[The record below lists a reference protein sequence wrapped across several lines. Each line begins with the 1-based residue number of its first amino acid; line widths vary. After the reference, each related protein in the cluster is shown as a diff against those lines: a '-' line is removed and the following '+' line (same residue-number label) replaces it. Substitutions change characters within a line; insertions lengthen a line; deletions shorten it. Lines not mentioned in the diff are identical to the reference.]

1 MESQKNY
8 YQAWKSIVNIKLRHS
23 ALWNSHKNITIRI
36 NTFVITSTQ
45 RESQL
50 KSSLIK

>member
-1 MESQKNY
+1 MESQKTY
-8 YQAWKSIVNIKLRHS
+8 YQSWKSIVNIKLRHS
-23 ALWNSHKNITIRI
+23 ALWNSHKNITVRI
-36 NTFVITSTQ
+36 NAFVITSTQ